1 MAFSFELQHTSDGA
15 RAGVLRTDHG
25 EALTPVFMPVGTQGA
40 VKAMTP
46 HMLREIGARVILA
59 NTYHLVVRPGSD
71 LIAGL
76 GGLHRFM
83 GWQGPILTDSGGF
96 QILSLADLRKVSHEG
111 ISFRSHVDGA
121 LHLFTPESA
130 VEHQAALGADFIMSF
145 DYCTGYPCE
154 RKDAEKAVE
163 LTSIW
168 ARRGRTVYGARF
180 EMNGYERALF
190 GIIQG
195 SVYADLRDRSLADI
209 LALDFPGYAIGGLS
223 VGEEQPRT
231 WEIAARTAAA
241 LPADRPRYLMGMGTP
256 PDLVEGVARGIDM
269 FDCVMPTRNAR
280 NGTVFTTRGKLV
292 LKNAVH
298 AKDPAPIDEECA
310 CYTCRNFSRSY
321 LRHLFNA
328 REILGPVL
336 ATYHSLYY
344 YCQLMREMRAAIER
358 GEFSRWRAGFID
370 RYAPGE
376 PNGA

>member
-46 HMLREIGARVILA
+46 QMLREIGARVILA
-59 NTYHLVVRPGSD
+59 NTYHLVIRPGSG

-83 GWQGPILTDSGGF
+83 GWEGPILTDSGGF

-121 LHLFTPESA
+121 LHLFTPEGA

-154 RKDAEKAVE
+154 RKEAEMAVE
-163 LTSIW
+163 LTTVW

-180 EMNGYERALF
+180 HLNGYERALF

-195 SVYADLRDRSLADI
+195 SVYSDLRDRSLSDI

-231 WEIAARTAAA
+231 WEIVALTAAA

-256 PDLVEGVARGIDM
+256 LDLVEGVARGIDM

-298 AKDPAPIDEECA
+298 ANDPAPIDEECE
-310 CYTCRNFSRSY
+310 CYTCRNFSRAY

-336 ATYHSLYY
+336 ATYHSLHY

-358 GEFSRWRAGFID
+358 GEFSRWRSGFMD
-370 RYAPGE
+370 RYGPGE

>member
-121 LHLFTPESA
+121 LHLFTPENA

-195 SVYADLRDRSLADI
+195 SVYGDLRDRSLADI

-280 NGTVFTTRGKLV
+280 NGTVFTARGKLV

-298 AKDPAPIDEECA
+298 AKDGAPIDEECA

>member
-1 MAFSFELQHTSDGA
+1 MAFFFELQHTSDGA

>member
-121 LHLFTPESA
+121 LHLFTPENA

>member
-1 MAFSFELQHTSDGA
+1 MAFSFDVQHTSGGA
-15 RAGVLRTDHG
+15 RAGALRTDHG
-25 EALTPVFMPVGTQGA
+25 EVPTPVFMPVGTQGA

-46 HMLREIGARVILA
+46 GMLREIGARVILA
-59 NTYHLVVRPGSD
+59 NTYHLVIRPGSD
-71 LIAGL
+71 LIEGL

-83 GWQGPILTDSGGF
+83 GWDGPILTDSGGF
-96 QILSLADLRKVSHEG
+96 QILSLADLRKVSEEG

-121 LHLFTPESA
+121 LHVFTPESA
-130 VEHQAALGADFIMSF
+130 IEHQAALGADFIMSF

-154 RKDAEKAVE
+154 RKEAEKAVR
-163 LTSIW
+163 LTAAW
-168 ARRGRTVYGARF
+168 AKRGKAVYGARF
-180 EMNGYERALF
+180 EKNGYERVLF

-195 SVYADLRDRSLADI
+195 SVYDDLRDRSLGDI

-231 WEIAARTAAA
+231 WETAGRVAAA

-256 PDLVEGVARGIDM
+256 LDLVEGVARGIDM

-280 NGTVFTTRGKLV
+280 NGTVFTRNGKLV
-292 LKNAVH
+292 LKNASH
-298 AKDPAPIDEECA
+298 ARDAGPIDEACE
-310 CYTCRNFSRSY
+310 CYTCRNFSRAY

-336 ATYHSLYY
+336 ATYHSLHY

-370 RYAPGE
+370 RHTPGAPD
-376 PNGA
+376 GA

>member
-1 MAFSFELQHTSDGA
+1 
-15 RAGVLRTDHG
+15 
-25 EALTPVFMPVGTQGA
+25 MPVGTQGA

-59 NTYHLVVRPGSD
+59 NTYHLVIRPGSD

-76 GGLHRFM
+76 GGIHRFM

-121 LHLFTPESA
+121 LHFFTPESA
-130 VEHQAALGADFIMSF
+130 IEHQAALGADFIMSF

-154 RKDAEKAVE
+154 KDAEKAVE

-256 PDLVEGVARGIDM
+256 LDLVEGVAGDRH
-269 FDCVMPTRNAR
+269 VR
-280 NGTVFTTRGKLV
+280 
-292 LKNAVH
+292 
-298 AKDPAPIDEECA
+298 
-310 CYTCRNFSRSY
+310 
-321 LRHLFNA
+321 LRHADAQCPEWNGLHGA
-328 REILGPVL
+328 RE
-336 ATYHSLYY
+336 ARS
-344 YCQLMREMRAAIER
+344 EER
-358 GEFSRWRAGFID
+358 GPREGRRAD
-370 RYAPGE
+370 RRGMRLLHLPELLALVPEAPFQR
-376 PNGA
+376 P

>member
-280 NGTVFTTRGKLV
+280 NGTVFTARGKLV